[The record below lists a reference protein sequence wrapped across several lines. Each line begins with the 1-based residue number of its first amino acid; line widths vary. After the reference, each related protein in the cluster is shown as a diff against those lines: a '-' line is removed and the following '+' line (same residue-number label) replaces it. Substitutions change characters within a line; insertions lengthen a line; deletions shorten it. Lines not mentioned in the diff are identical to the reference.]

1 MEGRLS
7 TLSIHFIADASL
19 QDTVVLEEQQ
29 GICNVV
35 RLRFTVLRG
44 NFFTPDEVYQLWRTP
59 SYKLDVF
66 VSSTFTD
73 THSERNVL
81 MSEVLPR
88 VRALADAYGIF
99 LSLVDMRYGVKDEST
114 MKHMTWSECYRE
126 LKRCALESSGK
137 FFLSL
142 QSHKYGYRPLPKRIS
157 KSNFENR
164 LATLPVDL
172 QTLSNHWYIFDEN
185 TDSYILRDL
194 ADKDD
199 PDFWSAK
206 PQILKAFSGVPF
218 DEDICSG
225 LFVGQS
231 VTECEVQF
239 ILSNPER
246 LERAMWLKRNL
257 LGVIADVPAG
267 ATQKE
272 KDNALSDGSHDQ
284 DASSRLTALVQRMT
298 DAFTNNGVPEAMKS
312 YEVSVDAYVSNSS
325 PSNPERQA
333 YLDVWKQDVTTMLT
347 DEISK
352 IIEKK
357 NQWNLNGCGL
367 GVCGADLAEML
378 HHYAWAREKCSDFVG
393 REDLLEQAVQV
404 IRSENLKNWWALFWS
419 LGNRSKNSGS
429 KE

>member
-1 MEGRLS
+1 MGSGAS
-7 TLSIHFIADASL
+7 TLSTPQDAL
-19 QDTVVLEEQQ
+19 QLQKNS
-29 GICNVV
+29 IRN
-35 RLRFTVLRG
+35 RLRLAVLIG
-44 NFFTPDEVYQLWRTP
+44 DFFTSEELFQIWCTP
-59 SYKLDVF
+59 YDKLIVF
-66 VSSTFTD
+66 ASSTFTD

-81 MSEVLPR
+81 MKEALPEAR
-88 VRALADAYGIF
+88 MLGDAHGVPVSI
-99 LSLVDMRYGVKDEST
+99 VDMRYGVRNEST
-114 MKHMTWSECYRE
+114 LKHMTWTECYRE

-137 FFLSL
+137 CFLSL

-157 KSNFENR
+157 KNNYENR

-185 TDSYILRDL
+185 TDFYILRDL
-194 ADKDD
+194 VDKDD
-199 PDFWSAK
+199 PDFWSAQPK
-206 PQILKAFSGVPF
+206 IRNAFAGVPF
-218 DEDICSG
+218 DEDICPG

-246 LERAMWLKRNL
+246 LRRAMWLKRNL
-257 LGVIADVPAG
+257 LGAIPDVPAG

-272 KDNALSDGSHDQ
+272 KDKALSDGSHDH

-298 DAFTNNGVPEAMKS
+298 DAFELNNGDTHAMKS
-312 YEVSVDAYVSNSS
+312 YKISVDAYVAEAG

-347 DEISK
+347 DEIMK
-352 IIEKK
+352 IVQEK
-357 NQWNLNGCGL
+357 NQWSLDGCGL

-378 HHYAWAREKCSDFVG
+378 HHPAWGREKCSDFVG
-393 REDLLEQAVQV
+393 RKDLIGEALQV
-404 IRSENLKNWWALFWS
+404 IRSENRN
-419 LGNRSKNSGS
+419 KNSGS